1 MKWPAHSI
9 LTHGCRFR
17 CLIHNAMINSRS
29 IHEFPPMIL
38 RTSILLIAVCIY
50 ALASFR
56 WQDAP
61 AHSPNPDLVSL
72 GTNRNKEITESS
84 GLSFSRRIPDA
95 VWTVNDSGNSNH
107 ALLLQTDGKL
117 LADLELKNAR
127 NIDWEAMADFEVDG
141 KPYLMVADVGDNAR
155 RRKSYQL
162 YVFPEPDLSQQI
174 QTAGGKHVKQTVKTD
189 KIQFKYEDGPKNCE
203 AIGIDSGNR
212 KIWLVEKV
220 SFGTTRK
227 KTPNVYALDFSMKS
241 DKKTGIAKRVAD
253 FSPRNV
259 TGMDF
264 SRDGKSLIIRNY
276 LNAHLYT
283 RSENQPW
290 SDIIDNA
297 KPRTVVLP
305 IQRQGEAICFTPDSQ
320 AVIVTSEFAGQPIW
334 KIKHTA
340 QMPAENKK

>member
-1 MKWPAHSI
+1 
-9 LTHGCRFR
+9 
-17 CLIHNAMINSRS
+17 
-29 IHEFPPMIL
+29 MIL

-61 AHSPNPDLVSL
+61 SHSPNPDLVSL

-127 NIDWEAMADFEVDG
+127 NVDWEAMADFEVDG

-174 QTAGGKHVKQTVKTD
+174 QTAGGKHVKQTVKPD

-220 SFGTTRK
+220 YFETTK
-227 KTPNVYALDFSMKS
+227 KRPPGVYALDFSIKS
-241 DKKTGIAKRVAD
+241 GKEMRIAKRMAD

-290 SDIIDNA
+290 SDIIDNS

-320 AVIVTSEFAGQPIW
+320 AVIVTSEFVGQPIW